1 MSRQI
6 LVLDSDTLSEV
17 LKAIDPVVASNANA
31 YLQELRSLTF
41 TSASVLEIL
50 HGLQS
55 KLAHAKIQRFEAVF
69 AKNNEIAPDEQD
81 YRLGAEISGAL
92 QRQGTPIGLIDPL
105 IEACPIRRGYGVASR
120 NTDHFKYMH
129 RAGYAFHLENWRDT

>member
-1 MSRQI
+1 MTRPR

-17 LKAIDPVVASNANA
+17 LKAVDPAVVANGESYVQAHGV
-31 YLQELRSLTF
+31 LTF

-50 HGLQS
+50 HGLQA

-69 AKNNEIAPDEQD
+69 VKNDEITPDDQD

-105 IEACPIRRGYGVASR
+105 IAACAIRRGFGIGSC
-120 NTDHFKYMH
+120 NTSHFGFIQK
-129 RAGYAFHLENWRDT
+129 AGYNFHLENWRD